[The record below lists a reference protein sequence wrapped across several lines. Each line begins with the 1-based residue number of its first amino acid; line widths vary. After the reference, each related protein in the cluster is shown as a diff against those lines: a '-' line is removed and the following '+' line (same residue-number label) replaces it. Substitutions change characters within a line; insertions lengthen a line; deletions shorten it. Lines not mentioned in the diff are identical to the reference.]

1 MTAPADATPEADAAS
16 ARRTKLDFAWTLG
29 WAFVGALACTSVI
42 ILEPNMVEEGLV
54 VHVAQR
60 LAHGEHLYRDIIF
73 FSGPLAF
80 ELLGALFRVFG
91 EAILVGRWAQVL
103 MQAVNA
109 AAAFALL
116 RRAGAG
122 PLAHAGAAGIAA
134 LPLVLFPFF
143 SMFYY
148 TPLAT
153 SLALWSAYATL
164 RGIDS
169 TRFAFAAGVCIA
181 GVALCKQTLGAVLA
195 VGLLAALL
203 TCAPRATRLARAR
216 GLMLGGLAAAALTL
230 VFYGL
235 RGDVGVLWRSLVTVP
250 LSLGEQF
257 SSRYMN
263 LWPPG
268 QLAADLEPHKV
279 MYFPNL
285 YFLKYGIYVP
295 MKFSIVL
302 TTQLLY
308 ALPFAALLLTL
319 LARLAGPLHAAVWIN
334 AAQLA
339 AMSSNVFPRSDWG
352 HLVFAL
358 PAAGLQI
365 LLLASAPLTRVPWLR
380 VGVAVTATALFV
392 YYGNHNRA
400 WLHDE
405 SGPATWGPRVP
416 LRPVSL
422 VYKLV
427 TVPRVVRYIRDRVRP
442 GDPIFVARAEPL
454 LYFATDT
461 TNPTPYGGVLQA
473 VQEEQE
479 EAILAAL
486 PKVRFVV
493 MSDIDQPMW
502 AYYGE
507 ELPRV
512 QKYLERHFRIPRS
525 FPRDDASWILV
536 LERGEDTGGSWMDLI
551 DAAENAEAWTLDE
564 ERALKPVITPP
575 PKLVSRHNRRA
586 LPMRL
591 GAWGGGIDYRLR
603 VPPNARF
610 EAGVGY
616 RGMVSLDDLHE
627 HPQQTRMRV
636 EVGVD
641 GVFETVAD
649 QKVSDARM
657 EGRRWT
663 DLSVDLSRF
672 AGRDIILRLSAV
684 PEIPTAKRNLSW
696 WASPRIIVADAVAA
710 AKTQPVAQA
719 ETPTEAPPADEPENV
734 MCVQIYDPV
743 CADDGKTWP
752 NRCEA
757 ERARARVVREG
768 ACEEEPADSP
778 RPQVPRFPAD

>member
-1 MTAPADATPEADAAS
+1 MPAAATPEADAGAARHARLATS
-16 ARRTKLDFAWTLG
+16 AQALG
-29 WAFVGALACTSVI
+29 WALVGAWACASVI

-60 LAHGEHLYRDIIF
+60 LARGEHLYRDIVF

-80 ELLGALFRVFG
+80 ELLGALFRIFG
-91 EAILVGRWAQVL
+91 EQILVGRWSAALIQGI
-103 MQAVNA
+103 NA
-109 AAAFALL
+109 AVAFGLL
-116 RRAGAG
+116 RRAGGGA
-122 PLAHAGAAGIAA
+122 LAHAAAAGVAA

-153 SLALWSAYATL
+153 SLALWATFLAL
-164 RGIDS
+164 RGVES
-169 TRFAFAAGVCIA
+169 TRLAFAAGLCVA
-181 GVALCKQTLGAVLA
+181 GVALCKQTLGVTLA
-195 VGLLAALL
+195 AALLAALVG
-203 TCAPRATRLARAR
+203 CAPRETRWVRAR
-216 GLMLGGLAAAALTL
+216 GLVLGGGAVALATL
-230 VFYGL
+230 AFYGL
-235 RGDVGVLWRSLVTVP
+235 RGDLGELWRCLVGVP

-257 SSRYMN
+257 SSRFMN

-268 QLAADLEPHKV
+268 RLAPELEPHKV

-295 MKFSIVL
+295 MTLSIVL

-308 ALPFAALLLTL
+308 ALPFLALIATA
-319 LARLAGPLHAAVWIN
+319 LARAAGPLPAAVWLN

-339 AMSSNVFPRSDWG
+339 AMSTNLFPRSDWG

-358 PAAGLQI
+358 PAACLQL
-365 LLLASAPLTRVPWLR
+365 LLLAATPLQRTPRLR
-380 VGVAVTATALFV
+380 AGAALLLVALFAF
-392 YYGNHNRA
+392 YGNRNRD
-400 WLHDE
+400 WLHAE
-405 SGPATWGPRVP
+405 SGPPAWGPRVP

-473 VQEEQE
+473 LQSEQE

-486 PKVRFVV
+486 PRVRFVV

-536 LERGEDTGGSWMDLI
+536 LERGEDTGESWLDLI
-551 DAAENAEAWTLDE
+551 DAADGARAWTLDE
-564 ERALKPVITPP
+564 ARAEQEIAERPP
-575 PKLVSRHNRRA
+575 RLVSRHNRRA

-591 GAWGGGIDYRLR
+591 GHWGGGIDFRFR
-603 VPPNARF
+603 VPPRARF
-610 EAGVGY
+610 EAGIGY
-616 RGMVSLDDLHE
+616 RGMVSLEDLHE
-627 HPQQTRMRV
+627 HPRRTRMLV
-636 EVGVD
+636 QVGSD
-641 GVFETVAD
+641 GVFETLAE
-649 QKVSDARM
+649 QKVSDARL

-663 DLSVDLSRF
+663 DLTVDLSRWE
-672 AGRDIILRLSAV
+672 GREITLRLAALSELPV
-684 PEIPTAKRNLSW
+684 GTRNLSW
-696 WASPRIIVADAVAA
+696 WASPRIVVGEARETAQGAAPEPAADAAPAA
-710 AKTQPVAQA
+710 VP
-719 ETPTEAPPADEPENV
+719 PPAPQRCAEL
-734 MCVQIYDPV
+734 YAPV
-743 CADDGKTWP
+743 CGADGRTWP

-757 ERARARVVREG
+757 ERAGTRVAREG
-768 ACEEEPADSP
+768 RCEDASPPPPSPKLPARG
-778 RPQVPRFPAD
+778 RP

>member
-1 MTAPADATPEADAAS
+1 MLRPVPGAAIPKREI
-16 ARRTKLDFAWTLG
+16 AATLG
-29 WAFVGALACTSVI
+29 WALVGAIACTSII

-54 VHVAQR
+54 VHFAQR
-60 LAHGEHLYRDIIF
+60 LARGEHLYRDLVF

-80 ELLGALFRVFG
+80 ELLGALFRMFG
-91 EAILVGRWAQVL
+91 EAIMVGRWTQVAI
-103 MQAVNA
+103 QGVNTAV
-109 AAAFALL
+109 AFALM

-122 PLAHAGAAGIAA
+122 PLAHAAAAGIAA

-148 TPLAT
+148 TPLAM
-153 SLALWSAYATL
+153 SLSLWAAYATL

-169 TRFAFAAGVCIA
+169 TRFAFAAGLCVA
-181 GVALCKQTLGAVLA
+181 AVALCKQTLGGVLA
-195 VGLLAALL
+195 IGLLVALFAC
-203 TCAPRATRLARAR
+203 TPRATRMARSRA
-216 GLMLGGLAAAALTL
+216 LLLGGITATVATLA
-230 VFYGL
+230 FYGL
-235 RGDVGVLWRSLVTVP
+235 RGDLAVLWRSLVTVP

-268 QLAADLEPHKV
+268 QLAPALEPHKV
-279 MYFPNL
+279 MYLPNL
-285 YFLKYGIYVP
+285 FFLKYGIYVP

-302 TTQLLY
+302 TTQILY

-319 LARLAGPLHAAVWIN
+319 VARLGGPLHPAVWIN

-339 AMSSNVFPRSDWG
+339 AMTTNVFPRADWG

-358 PAAGLQI
+358 PAAGLQV
-365 LLLASAPLTRVPWLR
+365 LLIASTPLRRVPWLR
-380 VGVAVTATALFV
+380 TGVAFATVVLFV

-405 SGPATWGPRVP
+405 SGPANWGPNVP

-422 VYKLV
+422 IYKLV
-427 TVPRVVRYIRDRVRP
+427 TVPRVVRYIRDRVHP

-473 VQEEQE
+473 VQGEQE
-479 EAILAAL
+479 DAILAAL

-502 AYYGE
+502 AYYAQ

-512 QKYLERHFRIPRS
+512 QKYLEQHFRIPIS
-525 FPRDDASWILV
+525 YPKDDASWILV
-536 LERGEDTGGSWMDLI
+536 LERGEDLGESWLDLI
-551 DAAENAEAWTLDE
+551 DHADSAHAWTLDE
-564 ERALKPVITPP
+564 QHQVQPVDKPP
-575 PKLVSRHNRRA
+575 PRLVSRHNRRA

-591 GAWGGGIDYRLR
+591 GAWGGGIDYSFV
-603 VPPNARF
+603 VPPNAHF
-610 EAGVGY
+610 EAGIGY
-616 RGMVSLDDLHE
+616 RGMISLDDLHE
-627 HPQQTRMRV
+627 HPQRTHMVVQ
-636 EVGVD
+636 VGEG

-663 DLSVDLSRF
+663 DMSVDLSRF
-672 AGRDIILRLSAV
+672 AGKEVVLRLAAV
-684 PEIPTAKRNLSW
+684 PEIPTGKRNLSW
-696 WASPRIIVADAVAA
+696 WASPRIVVGNTAQV
-710 AKTQPVAQA
+710 QAQA
-719 ETPTEAPPADEPENV
+719 ETAPPAEPSPAPPAEEPV
-734 MCVQIYDPV
+734 PEMCIQIYAPV
-743 CADDGKTWP
+743 CDENGKTWP

-757 ERARARVVREG
+757 ERARAKVVREG
-768 ACEEEPADSP
+768 ACDEPADTP
-778 RPQVPRFPAD
+778 RPQVPRFPAN